1 MKKPSTK
8 ATTVKGTR
16 PISKVKAIGPVMPF
30 TMYWVG
36 G

>member
-8 ATTVKGTR
+8 MTTVNGTS
-16 PISKVKAIGPVMPF
+16 PISRVKEIGPVMPF